1 MTFRPFFALL
11 LAAVLIISLSYP
23 VMAQGADDMPARPV
37 AERIKNM
44 HNEKL
49 DALDEKAKESLN
61 SLNERALDKV
71 QNLEKRSI
79 EKIATLEKQAVRKIT
94 SVSRERLDAVSMLD
108 EERLNKLAKLGNARI
123 KELSQMDEETLREKI
138 DSITVSA
145 VPKEM
150 MLKARAIPAAS
161 VAEAAERL
169 GIAKQLLASA
179 RDRVADRA
187 AELKSIKSQVA
198 TCRESNGTDCEEI
211 MQKSFDNAKII
222 VTGSADKAIEA
233 LKKAK
238 ARIEGSETMD
248 AAGAEAAIV
257 EIDAA
262 IASLESAKSQAESA
276 ETVAQLK
283 EAASGV
289 KSVWRN
295 AEDMLK
301 LHIAKAAYAG
311 TGFTVKRLSHAENR
325 LEWILAYADGQG
337 IDTSGLDA
345 KASEFS
351 AAVEKARAKAEE
363 SGKKIAEA
371 QDAREAALA
380 DGNVTDEE
388 KAAVKKLIGE
398 SSALLKEANAAAK
411 EAHAILAEIAKTIRE
426 SYKEIKV
433 TESQIVNA
441 EDELPEEI
449 GEPEAVEVT
458 G

>member
-1 MTFRPFFALL
+1 MTFRPFFALI
-11 LAAVLIISLSYP
+11 LAVVLIISLSYP
-23 VMAQGADDMPARPV
+23 VMAQGADDRSARPV
-37 AERIKNM
+37 AERIKNL

-49 DALDEKAKESLN
+49 DALDEKAKEGLN

-79 EKIATLEKQAVRKIT
+79 EKIAALEKQAARKIT
-94 SVSRERLDAVSMLD
+94 SVSKERLDAVSNLD
-108 EERLNKLAKLGNARI
+108 EERLNKLAKLGDARI
-123 KELSQMDEETLREKI
+123 KEFSQMNEETLREKI

-145 VPKEM
+145 VPKERI
-150 MLKARAIPAAS
+150 LKARIVPAGSA
-161 VAEAAERL
+161 AGAAERF

-179 RDRVADRA
+179 RDRVGERA
-187 AELKSIKSQVA
+187 AELRAIKSQVA
-198 TCRESNGTDCEEI
+198 ACRESNGAECKEV
-211 MQKSFDNAKII
+211 MQKSFDSAKII
-222 VTGSADKAIEA
+222 VTGSADKGIEA

-248 AAGAEAAIV
+248 AAGAEAAIAG
-257 EIDAA
+257 IDAA

-276 ETVAQLK
+276 ETAAQLK
-283 EAASGV
+283 EAAGAV
-289 KSVWRN
+289 KSSWRI
-295 AEDMLK
+295 AEDILK
-301 LHIAKAAYAG
+301 LHIAKAAHAG
-311 TGFTVKRLSHAENR
+311 TGFTIKRLSHAENR
-325 LEWILAYADGQG
+325 LERILAYADGQG

-345 KASEFS
+345 KVSEFS

-371 QDAREAALA
+371 RDAREATLT

-388 KAAVKKLIGE
+388 KAALKKLIDE
-398 SSALLKEANAAAK
+398 SSAMLKEANAAAK
-411 EAHAILAEIAKTIRE
+411 EAHAILAEIAKTIME

-449 GEPEAVEVT
+449 GEPEAVEIT